1 MNRRNAI
8 KQLFIVAGGIMIATS
23 CDFTSRATSIQLN
36 HIKLVR
42 ADEEFLSQ
50 LVEAIIP
57 QSDSPGAKELNL
69 HLFVMKMVDDCASP
83 ADQKLFLD
91 GLKKAESVQGQ
102 SIEKLQAYLLSLSEK
117 QDVFFK
123 ILKGRTIQGYR
134 NSEYIMKNK
143 LVYELVPGRY
153 NGSVKIEA

>member
-8 KQLFIVAGGIMIATS
+8 KQLFVVAGGIMIASS
-23 CDFTSRATSIQLN
+23 CDFTPTATSIQLN
-36 HIKLVR
+36 HIKLFR
-42 ADEEFLSQ
+42 ADEDLLGQ

-57 QSDSPGAKELNL
+57 KSDSPGAKELKL

-83 ADQKLFLD
+83 ADQQFFLD
-91 GLKKAESVQGQ
+91 GLKLAEKMRDQPIENVQR
-102 SIEKLQAYLLSLSEK
+102 YLLDLSEK

-123 ILKGRTIQGYR
+123 LLKGRTIQGYK

>member
-8 KQLFIVAGGIMIATS
+8 KQLFVVAGGIMIATS
-23 CDFTSRATSIQLN
+23 CDFTPTATSIQLN
-36 HIKLVR
+36 HIKLFR
-42 ADEEFLSQ
+42 ADEKFLSQ

-91 GLKKAESVQGQ
+91 GLKLAESVQGQ
-102 SIEKLQAYLLSLSEK
+102 SMDQLQVYLSSLSEK

-153 NGSVKIEA
+153 NGSLKIEA

>member
-8 KQLFIVAGGIMIATS
+8 KQFFVVAGGIMIAS
-23 CDFTSRATSIQLN
+23 ACDFTPTATSIQLN
-36 HIKLVR
+36 HIKLFR
-42 ADEEFLSQ
+42 AEEDLLAE
-50 LVEAIIP
+50 LVEAILP
-57 QSDSPGAKELNL
+57 QSDSPGAGELKL
-69 HLFVMKMVDDCASP
+69 HLFVMKMVDDCTSP
-83 ADQKLFLD
+83 ADQQLFLD
-91 GLKKAESVQGQ
+91 GLKLAESVKGQ
-102 SIEKLQAYLLSLSEK
+102 PIDKVQRYLLNLSEK

-123 ILKGRTIQGYR
+123 ILKGRTIQGYK